1 MEASQC
7 VHRLS
12 HGTFEYVRAQSPPL
26 WWRFIALEF
35 PVGLRMFPRNN
46 LSANI
51 LGFSEMRG
59 YGLAGTVRTEE

>member
-1 MEASQC
+1 MPTDSLYGGG
-7 VHRLS
+7 LS
-12 HGTFEYVRAQSPPL
+12 HWNY
-26 WWRFIALEF
+26 